1 MSELNKML
9 KISFFV
15 FLLCILVLPALPVK
29 AITSEDSEPDS
40 TEIPEYYLKE
50 IVVTASRYEKSP
62 FTTSQAVS
70 VASRWKIQ
78 RENNQIISDL
88 FRIMPGIEVNDAGP
102 FRTRPVIRGFFG
114 SRILILV
121 DGERLNDTRESTFSG
136 AQLSLVDLGAVD
148 RVEVVRGSG
157 SVLYGTDAVG
167 GVINIINRQPKLS
180 NDERL
185 RLNGNLQL
193 RYSTADA
200 QRRGRMEFG
209 LAHRKFSFL
218 LGSGLREAKDYKSPE
233 KTVVNSGLGQE
244 QSFDFK
250 GKYQISENRNLF
262 LDYQKLEAEDIGY
275 PGVPNEFTPRFFFPY
290 HKRDKVVLRY
300 EAKNISNFLPQ
311 LKAKVY
317 YQELGKEFDSEVSVF
332 MGPGRSFLSL
342 SKTFTDVKLYGLS
355 FQELFLISKDQ
366 HLSWGIDYYR
376 EAVDGNRWVQ
386 RVTVSDFIDT
396 TRSIDTSSTVPE
408 NTLDAL
414 GIFLENEF
422 NFLKRT
428 SFNLGIRYDRFWVKT
443 KETSDYMDF
452 RSFPPQPFE
461 AKDLSL
467 SSVNGSVGIVY
478 KLSEHLNLTGNAGS
492 AYRAPNVVEKY
503 FFGQASGEEFVIPN
517 YDLEPEKSTTFDLGF
532 RMNLKK
538 YYGSLTFFY
547 NSVHDFIELESTGD
561 SIRIG
566 HASLPVWHYTNI
578 TEAEIKGVEGEFQG
592 NLPRNFFGFC
602 NFTYNRGDNIT
613 LDQPIFV
620 APFKATI
627 GLGWKDVSEKFLVEM
642 GLRYVAEQNRVPKD
656 SEGKY
661 LDRLPTPSF
670 TVINFKTSLN
680 LFSWQTLNIALDNLT
695 DKTYSEPFNASNSYN
710 PVVEPGRNLIVSL
723 TTRF

>member
-1 MSELNKML
+1 MSRLNEML
-9 KISFFV
+9 KIFLFV
-15 FLLCILVLPALPVK
+15 CLFILMILPVGPIK
-29 AITSEDSEPDS
+29 AVDSEDSESDS
-40 TEIPEYYLKE
+40 TAVPEYYLKE

-62 FTTSQAVS
+62 FATSQAVS

-88 FRIMPGIEVNDAGP
+88 FRTMPGIEVNDAGP

-136 AQLSLVDLGAVD
+136 AQLSLVDLGGVD
-148 RVEVVRGSG
+148 RVEVVRGPG

-167 GVINIINRQPKLS
+167 GVINIISKQPRLS
-180 NDERL
+180 EDGN
-185 RLNGNLQL
+185 LNMNGSLQL

-218 LGSGLREAKDYKSPE
+218 LGSGIREAKDYKSPE
-233 KTVVNSGLGQE
+233 ETVVNSGLGQE

-250 GKYQISENRNLF
+250 GKYLISENRDIF

-275 PGVPNEFTPRFFFPY
+275 PGAPNDLTPKFFFPY
-290 HKRDKVVLRY
+290 HNRDKIVLRY
-300 EAKNISNFLPQ
+300 EAKNISNILPQ

-317 YQELGKEFDSEVSVF
+317 YQELEKEFDSEVSVF
-332 MGPGRSFLSL
+332 MGPGRSFSSL
-342 SKTFTDVKLYGLS
+342 SKTFTDVKLYGIS

-366 HLSWGIDYYR
+366 HLSWGIDYFR
-376 EAVDGNRWVQ
+376 EKVDGNRWVE

-396 TRSIDTSSTVPE
+396 TETIDTSSTVPE

-414 GIFLENEF
+414 GIFMENEF

-428 SFNLGIRYDRFWVKT
+428 SLTLGIRYDRFWVKT
-443 KETSDYMDF
+443 KKTSDYLNYS
-452 RSFPPQPFE
+452 SFPPQPFE
-461 AKDLSL
+461 SSEQSL
-467 SSVNGSVGIVY
+467 SSVNGSLGIVY
-478 KLSEHLNLTGNAGS
+478 KLSKYLNLTGNAGS

-517 YDLEPEKSTTFDLGF
+517 YDLEPEKSTTFDVGL
-532 RMNLKK
+532 RVNLEK

-566 HASLPVWHYTNI
+566 HASLPEWHYTNI
-578 TEAEIKGVEGEFQG
+578 TEAEIKGIEGEFQG
-592 NLPRNFFGFC
+592 DLPRNFFGFC
-602 NFTYNRGDNIT
+602 NFTYNEGDNIT
-613 LDQPIFV
+613 LDQPIFI

-627 GLGWKDVSEKFLVEM
+627 GLGWKDRTEKLWFEM
-642 GLRYVAEQNRVPKD
+642 SLRYVAEQNRVPKD
-656 SEGKY
+656 SQGKY

-670 TVINFKTSLN
+670 TVVNLKTSIS
-680 LFSWQTLNIALDNLT
+680 LFSWQTLNIALDNLI
-695 DKTYSEPFNASNSYN
+695 DKTYSEPYNASNSYN

>member
-1 MSELNKML
+1 MSRLNEML
-9 KISFFV
+9 KISLFV
-15 FLLCILVLPALPVK
+15 FLFCVLPIEPIK
-29 AITSEDSEPDS
+29 AVTSEDSESDS
-40 TEIPEYYLKE
+40 TAVLEYYLKE

-62 FTTSQAVS
+62 FATPQAIS

-78 RENNQIISDL
+78 SENVQIVSDL
-88 FRIMPGIEVNDAGP
+88 FRNMPGIEVNDAGP

-136 AQLSLVDLGAVD
+136 AQLSLVDLGTVE
-148 RVEVVRGSG
+148 RVEVVRGPG

-167 GVINIINRQPKLS
+167 GVINIINKQPRLS

-193 RYSTADA
+193 RYSTTDA
-200 QRRGRMEFG
+200 QRKGRMEFE

-218 LGSGLREAKDYKSPE
+218 LGSGIREAKDYKAPE
-233 KTVVNSGLGQE
+233 GTVVNSGLGQE
-244 QSFDFK
+244 KSFDFK
-250 GKYQISENRNLF
+250 GKYQISDNRDVF

-275 PGVPNEFTPRFFFPY
+275 PGAPNEFTPYFFFPY
-290 HKRDKVVLRY
+290 HKRDNIALRY
-300 EAKNISNFLPQ
+300 EAKNLSNLLPQ

-317 YQELGKEFDSEVSVF
+317 YQELEKEFDSEVSVF
-332 MGPGRSFLSL
+332 MGPGTSFSSL
-342 SKTFTDVKLYGLS
+342 SKTFTGVKLYGLS

-366 HLSWGIDYYR
+366 HLSWGIDYFR
-376 EAVDGNRWVQ
+376 EQVDGNRWVK
-386 RVTVSDFIDT
+386 RVTISGFTDT
-396 TRSIDTSSTVPE
+396 TETIDTSSTVPE

-414 GIFLENEF
+414 GIFMENEF

-428 SFNLGIRYDRFWVKT
+428 TLTLGIRYDRFWVKT
-443 KETSDYMDF
+443 KKTSDYLDY

-461 AKDLSL
+461 ATKQSL
-467 SSVNGSVGIVY
+467 SSVNGSLGIVY

-492 AYRAPNVVEKY
+492 AYRAPNVVERY

-517 YDLEPEKSTTFDLGF
+517 YDLEPEKSTTFDVGF
-532 RMNLKK
+532 RVNLKK

-547 NSVHDFIELESTGD
+547 NSIHDFIELESTGD
-561 SIRIG
+561 SIKIG
-566 HASLPVWHYTNI
+566 HASLPEWHYTNI

-592 NLPRNFFGFC
+592 DLPQSFFGYC

-613 LDQPIFV
+613 LNQPIFV
-620 APFKATI
+620 APFKAI
-627 GLGWKDVSEKFLVEM
+627 VGLGWKDRNEKLRFEIN
-642 GLRYVAEQNRVPKD
+642 LRYVAVQNRVPKD
-656 SEGKY
+656 SQGKY
-661 LDRLPTPSF
+661 LDRVPTPSF
-670 TVINFKTSLN
+670 TVVNLKTSIS
-680 LFSWQTLNIALDNLT
+680 LFSWQTLNLAIDNLT
-695 DKTYSEPFNASNSYN
+695 NQTYSEPYNASNSYN

>member
-1 MSELNKML
+1 MKNLKRTVKGSMSIFL
-9 KISFFV
+9 
-15 FLLCILVLPALPVK
+15 FLLLVSPLTEIK
-29 AITSEDSEPDS
+29 AETSERSESDSS
-40 TEIPEYYLKE
+40 KVPEYYLNE

-70 VASRWKIQ
+70 VASKLKIQ
-78 RENNQIISDL
+78 RENSQIISDL
-88 FRIMPGIEVNDAGP
+88 FRFMPGIEVNDAGP

-136 AQLSLVDLGAVD
+136 AQLSLVDLGGVD

-167 GVINIINRQPKLS
+167 GVINIINRQPRLS
-180 NDERL
+180 RDGRL
-185 RLNGNLQL
+185 RLNGNIQL

-200 QRRGRMEFG
+200 QRRGRVEFG

-233 KTVVNSGLGQE
+233 ETVVNSGLGQE

-250 GKYQISENRNLF
+250 GKYQISENRNVF

-275 PGVPNEFTPRFFFPY
+275 PGAPNKFTPKFFFPY
-290 HKRDKVVLRY
+290 HNRDKIVLRY
-300 EAKNISNFLPQ
+300 EAKNISNLLPQ
-311 LKAKVY
+311 LKARVY
-317 YQELGKEFDSEVSVF
+317 YQELKKEFDSEVSVF
-332 MGPGRSFLSL
+332 MGPGRSFSSL
-342 SKTFTDVKLYGLS
+342 SKTFTDVKLYGIS

-366 HLSWGIDYYR
+366 HLSWGIDYFR
-376 EAVDGNRWVQ
+376 EIVDGNRWVQ
-386 RVTVSDFIDT
+386 RATVSDFIDT
-396 TRSIDTSSTVPE
+396 TKSIDTSSTVPE

-414 GIFLENEF
+414 GVFLENEF
-422 NFLKRT
+422 NSLKRT
-428 SFNLGIRYDRFWVKT
+428 SVNLGIRYDRFWVKT
-443 KETSDYMDF
+443 KETSDYMDY
-452 RSFPPQPFE
+452 RSFPPQPFAE
-461 AKDLSL
+461 TKQSL

-532 RMNLKK
+532 RLNLKR

-561 SIRIG
+561 SLKIG
-566 HASLPVWHYTNI
+566 HASFPVWHYTNI

-592 NLPRNFFGFC
+592 DLPRNFFGFC

-613 LDQPIFV
+613 LNQPLFV
-620 APFKATI
+620 APFKAAI
-627 GLGWKDVSEKFLVEM
+627 GLGWKDRSEKFLVEM
-642 GLRYVAEQNRVPKD
+642 SLRYVAEQNRVPKD

-661 LDRLPTPSF
+661 LDRLPTASF
-670 TVINFKTSLN
+670 AVVNLKTSLN
-680 LFSWQTLNIALDNLT
+680 LFSWQTLNIAVDNLT